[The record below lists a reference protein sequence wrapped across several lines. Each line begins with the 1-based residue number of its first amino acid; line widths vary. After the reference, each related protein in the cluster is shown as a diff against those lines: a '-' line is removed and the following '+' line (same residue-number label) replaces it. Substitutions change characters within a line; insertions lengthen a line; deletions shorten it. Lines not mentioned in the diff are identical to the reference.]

1 MLSKFG
7 EFLNQLNVDCNMNKL
22 SSSELSANSILM
34 LVLVSGSSKRGWLG
48 ITKLQ
53 KLSFLVEYFLDE
65 CGKRAF
71 GYNFFMYDH
80 GPISKGV
87 YYDYELLLDEELM
100 IEDEDGIQVS
110 ELGNSISE
118 QFVKD
123 IPEEI
128 RTVMQSVINNY
139 AHMKTHELTNFV
151 HKMEIK
157 LPDGSV
163 VRIDDLYKGY
173 TVLPKSL
180 ENALRLG
187 KDYLETLAILA
198 NKSLIEAIRMARK
211 KGSTS
216 SPYKPLT

>member
-1 MLSKFG
+1 
-7 EFLNQLNVDCNMNKL
+7 MNRPN
-22 SSSELSANSILM
+22 SSELNGNSILM
-34 LVLVSGSSKRGWLG
+34 LVLVYGSSKRGWLG

-65 CGKRAF
+65 HDKRAF

-87 YYDYELLLDEELM
+87 YHDYETLLDEQLL

-128 RTVMQSVINNY
+128 RTVMQDVVNNY

-151 HKMEIK
+151 HNMKIK

-163 VRIDDLYKGY
+163 IRIDDLDRGY

-198 NKSLIEAIRMARK
+198 NKPLIEAIRMTRK

>member
-1 MLSKFG
+1 
-7 EFLNQLNVDCNMNKL
+7 
-22 SSSELSANSILM
+22 M
-34 LVLVSGSSKRGWLG
+34 LVLVSESSKRGWLG

-87 YYDYELLLDEELM
+87 YHDYEILLDEQLM

-110 ELGNSISE
+110 ELGNSIRE

-128 RTVMQSVINNY
+128 RTVMQDVVNNY
-139 AHMKTHELTNFV
+139 AHMKTHELTFFV
-151 HKMEIK
+151 HNMKIK

-163 VRIDDLYKGY
+163 VRIDDLDRGY

-180 ENALRLG
+180 ENALRLR

-198 NKSLIEAIRMARK
+198 NKHLIEAIRTARK